1 MGAFVAIAVAKMTF
15 GGLGKN
21 PFNPALV
28 GRVFLLIAYPVQMTT
43 WPLPVNGSFDV
54 LSGATPL
61 AAVKQG
67 LAGPG
72 AIGVQEMLLGNI
84 PGSLGE
90 VAAAALLCG
99 FVYLLWRRVITWH
112 IPVTVLATMAVFAGV
127 VAMCSVSF
135 DALPQAADGL
145 FDLADDRS
153 GRRDLRRGNRTDH
166 HVHPSVGRLSRG
178 HVVCDPDYERLR
190 APDQQI
196 CQTQALRREIRGG
209 DSMKSTLLNMTAVLF
224 GITLVASAGVGFVNM
239 ITVEP
244 IAAAKEAAT
253 LAALNEVLP
262 AFDVTTTE
270 ELTID
275 DMPITVYT
283 ATAGG
288 SVSGYAVQSMTK
300 QGFGGVV
307 RLMVGFTPEG
317 EVVNVNV
324 LEQTET
330 PGLGTKM
337 ADEGN
342 VLLASVKGRKLESK
356 KLVDGKLAVTKDGG
370 DVDALTAATIS
381 SRAYVDA
388 INRAWM
394 AYKSVATGE
403 APTDTASGAT
413 AAAGQNN
420 EPAAQEGGQNE

>member
-1 MGAFVAIAVAKMTF
+1 MGAPPQIGDEKRPREQVGKLRFVKLRIEIAK
-15 GGLGKN
+15 
-21 PFNPALV
+21 ALLQFF
-28 GRVFLLIAYPVQMTT
+28 RRQPVF
-43 WPLPVNGSFDV
+43 D
-54 LSGATPL
+54 
-61 AAVKQG
+61 
-67 LAGPG
+67 
-72 AIGVQEMLLGNI
+72 LGNK
-84 PGSLGE
+84 
-90 VAAAALLCG
+90 
-99 FVYLLWRRVITWH
+99 RR
-112 IPVTVLATMAVFAGV
+112 
-127 VAMCSVSF
+127 
-135 DALPQAADGL
+135 
-145 FDLADDRS
+145 
-153 GRRDLRRGNRTDH
+153 
-166 HVHPSVGRLSRG
+166 
-178 HVVCDPDYERLR
+178 
-190 APDQQI
+190 
-196 CQTQALRREIRGG
+196 
-209 DSMKSTLLNMTAVLF
+209 
-224 GITLVASAGVGFVNM
+224 
-239 ITVEP
+239 
-244 IAAAKEAAT
+244 
-253 LAALNEVLP
+253 
-262 AFDVTTTE
+262 
-270 ELTID
+270 
-275 DMPITVYT
+275 
-283 ATAGG
+283 
-288 SVSGYAVQSMTK
+288 K

-413 AAAGQNN
+413 AAAGQTN

>member
-1 MGAFVAIAVAKMTF
+1 
-15 GGLGKN
+15 
-21 PFNPALV
+21 
-28 GRVFLLIAYPVQMTT
+28 
-43 WPLPVNGSFDV
+43 
-54 LSGATPL
+54 
-61 AAVKQG
+61 
-67 LAGPG
+67 
-72 AIGVQEMLLGNI
+72 
-84 PGSLGE
+84 
-90 VAAAALLCG
+90 
-99 FVYLLWRRVITWH
+99 
-112 IPVTVLATMAVFAGV
+112 
-127 VAMCSVSF
+127 
-135 DALPQAADGL
+135 
-145 FDLADDRS
+145 
-153 GRRDLRRGNRTDH
+153 
-166 HVHPSVGRLSRG
+166 
-178 HVVCDPDYERLR
+178 
-190 APDQQI
+190 
-196 CQTQALRREIRGG
+196 
-209 DSMKSTLLNMTAVLF
+209 MKSTLLNMTAVLF

-262 AFDVTTTE
+262 AFDATTTE

-288 SVSGYAVQSMTK
+288 SVSGYAVQSKTT

-342 VLLASVKGRKLESK
+342 VLLGSVKGQKLEEK
-356 KLVDGKLAVTKDGG
+356 KLVDGRLAVKKDGG

-403 APTDTASGAT
+403 TPTDVASGAT
-413 AAAGQNN
+413 AAATEQTN

>member
-1 MGAFVAIAVAKMTF
+1 
-15 GGLGKN
+15 
-21 PFNPALV
+21 
-28 GRVFLLIAYPVQMTT
+28 
-43 WPLPVNGSFDV
+43 
-54 LSGATPL
+54 
-61 AAVKQG
+61 
-67 LAGPG
+67 
-72 AIGVQEMLLGNI
+72 
-84 PGSLGE
+84 
-90 VAAAALLCG
+90 
-99 FVYLLWRRVITWH
+99 
-112 IPVTVLATMAVFAGV
+112 
-127 VAMCSVSF
+127 
-135 DALPQAADGL
+135 
-145 FDLADDRS
+145 
-153 GRRDLRRGNRTDH
+153 
-166 HVHPSVGRLSRG
+166 
-178 HVVCDPDYERLR
+178 
-190 APDQQI
+190 
-196 CQTQALRREIRGG
+196 
-209 DSMKSTLLNMTAVLF
+209 MKSTLLNMTAVLF

-262 AFDVTTTE
+262 AFDATTTE

-337 ADEGN
+337 ADEG
-342 VLLASVKGRKLESK
+342 KGRKLESK

-413 AAAGQNN
+413 AAAGQTN